1 VPDAPFE
8 ANSKISH
15 RRRARV
21 LTAYALAATS
31 FIAFLATLA
40 NASRFPGV
48 LGLVLTVG
56 AMAWLSLLALV
67 LAVRRPSTKP
77 ARVRADARGVFAN
90 DTLVVA
96 RDVVR
101 AGYLQPRAAGLP
113 VVRLECR
120 KAFEVVDVEVKDAS
134 EGAKLLA
141 ALGLDASR
149 SVVHFRVRR
158 GIFASNR
165 AQAIVSGLIGSSSYA
180 IWIVAPEHHKL
191 PFMLV
196 YFALVSL
203 NLWPT
208 KMSIGA
214 DGVLVSSLWARHF
227 YPFAKVAAVE
237 TNKWGIVLVTRRG
250 ERVDIRTR
258 TGARKNRG
266 PDDATRAIVARI
278 RAGVDALATSTV
290 PDAAALVGRG
300 ARTYDAWIDALRE
313 LGRDGDY
320 RAAALP
326 PDELWR
332 VLEDPAA
339 EASARAGAAMAL
351 RTSLDGEGRQRL
363 RVASAASVSPRV
375 RVALDVIA
383 RVEADDAA
391 LREALEACD
400 AEGEGSERAE
410 RA

>member
-1 VPDAPFE
+1 MSDAPFE
-8 ANSKISH
+8 ASCKISQ
-15 RRRARV
+15 RRR
-21 LTAYALAATS
+21 L
-31 FIAFLATLA
+31 
-40 NASRFPGV
+40 
-48 LGLVLTVG
+48 LGF
-56 AMAWLSLLALV
+56 
-67 LAVRRPSTKP
+67 RSTKL
-77 ARVRADARGVFAN
+77 ARVRADARGLFAN
-90 DTLVVA
+90 GTLVVD
-96 RDVVR
+96 RRLVR
-101 AGYLQPRAAGLP
+101 AGYLQPRTSGRP

-120 KAFEVVDVEVKDAS
+120 DAFGPVEVEVNDA
-134 EGAKLLA
+134 EQGGALLA

-180 IWIVAPEHHKL
+180 IWMVAPAHHKL
-191 PFMLV
+191 PFLLA
-196 YFALVSL
+196 YFALVAL

-208 KMSIGA
+208 TMSIGA
-214 DGVLVSSLWARHF
+214 DGVLVSSLWMRRF
-227 YPFAKVAAVE
+227 YPFSNVASVE
-237 TNKWGIVLVTRRG
+237 TSKWGIVLVTRRG
-250 ERVDIRTR
+250 ERVEIRTR
-258 TGARKNRG
+258 AQQSGDKNNH
-266 PDDATRAIVARI
+266 DDATRAIAARI

-300 ARTYDAWIDALRE
+300 DRTYEAWVEALRD

-351 RTSLDGEGRQRL
+351 RTSLDAAGRERV
-363 RVASAASVSPRV
+363 RVASAASASPRV
-375 RVALDVIA
+375 RVALDVVA
-383 RVEADDAA
+383 REESDDAA

-400 AEGEGSERAE
+400 AEGEGTDGAKRA
-410 RA
+410 